1 MNTREKIIDSSLK
14 NFLIFGYESTSLS
27 KIADEVGIKKASLY
41 YHFRNKEEIF
51 NEAIRYL
58 ISTIKNKIESSVDG
72 KSNAKA
78 IIQALMNSIIEF
90 DFELSH
96 MLGAGKTH
104 FLSASR
110 LMEYGIREFPDLKKD
125 VDRYYDYVKN
135 TLMDAIH
142 AGQKSKEIKKEFN
155 AEMLAFEIISKI
167 EGFCLLSSSY
177 SKFNINIVRQSM
189 YENLWKLIGDENS
202 GKKGFFKYKAKS
214 IPISTRW

>member
-14 NFLIFGYESTSLS
+14 NFLIFGYENTSLL
-27 KIADEVGIKKASLY
+27 KVAEEVGIKKASIY

-51 NEAIRYL
+51 HESIRYL
-58 ISTIKNKIESSVDG
+58 ISTIKNTIEDSVGG
-72 KSNAKA
+72 KSNAKT
-78 IIQALMNSIIEF
+78 IIHSLMNSIIEF
-90 DFELSH
+90 NFHLSH
-96 MLGAGKTH
+96 MAGIEKSH

-110 LMEYGIREFPDLKKD
+110 LMEYGLREFPDLKKD
-125 VDRYYDYVKN
+125 VDNYYDYIKN

-142 AGQKSKEIKKEFN
+142 SGQKNKEIKKEFN

-189 YENLWKLIGDENS
+189 YDNLWKLIGDENS
-202 GKKGFFKYKAKS
+202 GKRGFFKYKAKS

>member
-72 KSNAKA
+72 KSNANT

-96 MLGAGKTH
+96 MVDAGKTH

-214 IPISTRW
+214 ISISTRW